1 MFWGV
6 LRYLLV
12 QLGFHPVAL
21 VLILAHKE
29 ARTVICIRRKNTD
42 HRTYKIASIT
52 NKIIKQKIGRL
63 ITT

>member
-1 MFWGV
+1 MV
-6 LRYLLV
+6 
-12 QLGFHPVAL
+12 L